1 MSDGPRSCDLKEG
14 IILSFK
20 DKVVQFPSI
29 NSIEEAI
36 ENLFICQC
44 SNFEYQTENFLSK
57 ILDQK
62 IEITLFNESFLFDDI
77 LDVETLEL
85 NLCSLFNEV
94 SDMVTDFIAND

>member
-1 MSDGPRSCDLKEG
+1 MSDGPRSWNLREG
-14 IILSFK
+14 INLSFK
-20 DKVVQFPSI
+20 DKVVQFPTL

-36 ENLFICQC
+36 ENLFISQC

-77 LDVETLEL
+77 VDVASLES
-85 NLCSLFNEV
+85 NLCELLSEV
-94 SDMVTDFIAND
+94 SDMVTGFVAND

>member
-1 MSDGPRSCDLKEG
+1 MSDGPRSCDLNEG
-14 IILSFK
+14 ISLSFK

-85 NLCSLFNEV
+85 NLCSLFNKV
-94 SDMVTDFIAND
+94 SDMVTDFIRND

>member
-1 MSDGPRSCDLKEG
+1 MSDGPRSWNLEDG
-14 IILSFK
+14 INLSFK
-20 DKVVQFPSI
+20 DKVVQFPTL

-62 IEITLFNESFLFDDI
+62 IAITLFNESFLFDDI

-85 NLCSLFNEV
+85 NLCNLFNQMSEI
-94 SDMVTDFIAND
+94 VTDFISND